1 MKIPAI
7 LCAALLPA
15 VTAFAAEVPKP
26 NVLIINIDDLGYADI
41 GPFGSTL
48 IRTPNLDRMAKE
60 GRKLTS
66 FYGAPVCSP
75 SRAALK
81 GVGSVLE
88 LRISLLRDVCRGM
101 ETARVMARKAR
112 SVFRDDAGIMAASS
126 GWDLQIRRRP

>member
-1 MKIPAI
+1 MRF
-7 LCAALLPA
+7 LLALLFLI
-15 VTAFAAEVPKP
+15 VTAGAAEKP
-26 NVLIINIDDLGYADI
+26 NIVLILVDDLGINDLHCYGRAEHH
-41 GPFGSTL
+41 
-48 IRTPNLDRMAKE
+48 TPNVDRLAAQGMRFTDA
-60 GRKLTS
+60 
-66 FYGAPVCSP
+66 YAQPVCSP